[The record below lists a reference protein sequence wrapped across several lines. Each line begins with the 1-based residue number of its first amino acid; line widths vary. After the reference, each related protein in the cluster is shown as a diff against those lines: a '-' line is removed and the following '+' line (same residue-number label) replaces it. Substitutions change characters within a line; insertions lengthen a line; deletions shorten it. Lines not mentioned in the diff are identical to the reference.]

1 MSRLICSFFR
11 SPADID
17 MFTGALSE
25 RPVYGGL
32 VGPTNACILGNQFRR
47 LKLGDRFFYENPFS
61 NTGFTL
67 GEYFI
72 IAIILHWLLI
82 TN

>member
-1 MSRLICSFFR
+1 
-11 SPADID
+11 

-72 IAIILHWLLI
+72 I
-82 TN
+82 